1 LITLDSSALYAL
13 TDRHDRSHA
22 QLKRALSADGGPYL
36 IPAAILAEIG
46 YMIESRLGTNALLAF
61 VGDLDAGY
69 VVHHSSTGWAR
80 MAKLVKR
87 YADLP
92 LGFADAAVVECA
104 ERHGGRVMT
113 LDGHFAIVAREGR
126 IAVLPE

>member
-1 LITLDSSALYAL
+1 MITLDSSALYAL
-13 TDRHDRSHA
+13 TDRRDHSHA
-22 QLKRALSADGGPYL
+22 RLKRVLAVERGPYL
-36 IPAAILAEIG
+36 IPSSILAEIG
-46 YMIESRLGTNALLAF
+46 YMIESRLGTDALLAF

-69 VVHHSSTGWAR
+69 AVHHSSQGWAR
-80 MAKLVKR
+80 VAQLVKR

-113 LDGHFAIVAREGR
+113 LDGHFAIVAREGKL
-126 IAVLPE
+126 AVVPE

>member
-1 LITLDSSALYAL
+1 
-13 TDRHDRSHA
+13 
-22 QLKRALSADGGPYL
+22 
-36 IPAAILAEIG
+36 
-46 YMIESRLGTNALLAF
+46 MIESRLGTNALLAF

-69 VVHHSSTGWAR
+69 AVHHSSAAWAR
-80 MAKLVKR
+80 VAQLVKR

-126 IAVLPE
+126 IAVVPE

>member
-1 LITLDSSALYAL
+1 MITLDSSALYAL
-13 TDRHDRSHA
+13 TDRKDRSHA
-22 QLKRALSADGGPYL
+22 RLRRALSADGGPYL
-36 IPAAILAEIG
+36 IPSAILAEIG
-46 YMIESRLGTNALLAF
+46 YMIESRLGTKALLAF

-69 VVHHSSTGWAR
+69 AVHHSPAGWAR
-80 MAKLVKR
+80 VVQLIRR

-113 LDGHFAIVAREGR
+113 LDSHFGIVAREGQ
-126 IAVLPE
+126 ITVLPE

>member
-1 LITLDSSALYAL
+1 MITLDSSAIYAL
-13 TDRHDRSHA
+13 TDRRDRSHTR
-22 QLKRALSADGGPYL
+22 LKRALSADRGPYL
-36 IPAAILAEIG
+36 IPAGILAEIG

-61 VGDLDAGY
+61 IGDLDAGY
-69 VVHHSSTGWAR
+69 AVRHSPAGWAR
-80 MAKLVKR
+80 VAQLVKR

-104 ERHGGRVMT
+104 ERHAGRVLT
-113 LDGHFAIVAREGR
+113 LDGHFAIVAREGT

>member
-13 TDRHDRSHA
+13 TDRRDRSHA
-22 QLKRALSADGGPYL
+22 RLRRTLSVDRGPYL

-69 VVHHSSTGWAR
+69 AVHHSSQGWAR
-80 MAKLVKR
+80 VAQLVGR

-113 LDGHFAIVAREGR
+113 LDGDFAIVAREGR
-126 IAVLPE
+126 IAVVPE

>member
-1 LITLDSSALYAL
+1 MITLDSSALYAL
-13 TDRHDRSHA
+13 TDRRDRSHVRIR
-22 QLKRALSADGGPYL
+22 RALAAARGPYL
-36 IPAAILAEIG
+36 IPAAILAEIA

-69 VVHHSSTGWAR
+69 AVQHSSEGWAR
-80 MAKLVKR
+80 VAQLVRR

-92 LGFADAAVVECA
+92 LGFSDAAVVECA

-113 LDGHFAIVAREGR
+113 LDEHFAIVAREGR
-126 IAVLPE
+126 IAVHPE